1 MGTST
6 SSFGVGKRESHDATD
21 FYARFAAPEISD
33 DDALGSPGRLD
44 VIHVGD
50 ARDMS
55 HVPDA
60 SVALVVTS
68 PPYFAG
74 KEYETAL
81 GEGHVPGDYID
92 YLTMLRDVLRESVRT
107 LEPGG
112 RIAVN
117 VANLGRRPYRSLA
130 ADVTTILQDD
140 LRLLLR
146 GEVIWQKQRGA
157 SGSCA
162 WGSYQSPANPVLRDT
177 TERVIIA
184 SKGRFDRVGRGSAAP
199 GQPGVAT
206 IPGDEFMEA
215 TLDVWEIPAESA
227 TRVGHP
233 APFPVALVERCIQL
247 FTYDGDVVLDPFMGS
262 GTTAVAAVNTG
273 RHYIGYDTDAGY
285 VRQARE
291 RVESMVPE
299 ARRDRRTLKDM
310 ARTLL
315 DEAGYTDVDEAVR
328 IAPGVTVSFRA
339 TSPSGVVRLF
349 ELGGTHTPA
358 RPGLARIDAVWRVIA
373 KAAVGSRGDAGC
385 GVRRAD
391 VGHRTRRSARRGG
404 GRGSTDRCG
413 HRRDARR
420 RRRRSLIRRASP
432 MNAST
437 HDEAVDR
444 RALKSVGVQFFAN
457 GAIYA
462 TIIPRLPE
470 IRDQVGISIGSAR
483 SRADRGEHRQPDR
496 IGLRRACHGADRQP
510 SGDDL
515 RRHDVDRL
523 PADHRIRN
531 LLGRARRCAVRAGCS
546 STSSSTWR

>member
-6 SSFGVGKRESHDATD
+6 SSFGVGKRESHDSTD
-21 FYARFAAPEISD
+21 FYARFAPPEVSD
-33 DDALGSPGRLD
+33 DDTLGDPGELD

-50 ARDMS
+50 SRDMTA
-55 HVPDA
+55 VPDA

-81 GEGHVPGDYID
+81 GEGHVPGDYLD
-92 YLTMLRDVLRESVRT
+92 YLAMLRDVLAECVRT

-112 RIAVN
+112 RLAVN

-146 GEVIWQKQRGA
+146 GEVVWQKQRGA

-184 SKGRFDRVGRGSAAP
+184 SKGRFDRVGRGSAATGEP
-199 GQPGVAT
+199 GIAT

-227 TRVGHP
+227 SRVGHP

-247 FTYDGDVVLDPFMGS
+247 LTYRGDVVLDPFMGS

-273 RHYIGYDTDAGY
+273 RRYVGYDTDAGY

-291 RVESMVPE
+291 RIASMVPGV
-299 ARRDRRTLKDM
+299 AGDRRTLKDM
-310 ARTLL
+310 ARAVL
-315 DEAGYTDVDEAVR
+315 DEAGYHDIEEGAR

-339 TSPSGVVRLF
+339 TAPDGAVRLF
-349 ELGGTHTPA
+349 ELGGVHTPA
-358 RPGLARIDAVWRVIA
+358 RPGLARIDNVWRTIA
-373 KAAVGSRGDAGC
+373 KAAVAHEVAPASDFIVLTSGS
-385 GVRRAD
+385 V
-391 VGHRTRRSARRGG
+391 RGG
-404 GRGSTDRCG
+404 PL
-413 HRRDARR
+413 A
-420 RRRRSLIRRASP
+420 
-432 MNAST
+432 
-437 HDEAVDR
+437 AV
-444 RALKSVGVQFFAN
+444 V
-457 GAIYA
+457 
-462 TIIPRLPE
+462 
-470 IRDQVGISIGSAR
+470 
-483 SRADRGEHRQPDR
+483 
-496 IGLRRACHGADRQP
+496 GADRP
-510 SGDDL
+510 ITAVVDL
-515 RRHDVDRL
+515 AAADATVRL
-523 PADHRIRN
+523 LSIHER
-531 LLGRARRCAVRAGCS
+531 
-546 STSSSTWR
+546 

>member
-6 SSFGVGKRESHDATD
+6 SSFGVGKRESHDSSD

-33 DDALGSPGRLD
+33 DTDIGERGPLD

-50 ARDMS
+50 ARAMS

-74 KEYETAL
+74 KQYETAL
-81 GEGHVPGDYID
+81 GEGHVPGDYIE
-92 YLTMLRDVLRESVRT
+92 YLTMLRNVLAECVRT

-112 RIAVN
+112 RIAIN

-177 TERVIIA
+177 TERLIIA
-184 SKGRFDRVGRGSAAP
+184 SKGRFDRVGRGSAGP
-199 GQPGVAT
+199 GEPGVAT

-247 FTYDGDVVLDPFMGS
+247 FTYEGDVVLDPFMGS
-262 GTTAVAAVNTG
+262 GTSAVAAVNTR

-291 RVESMVPE
+291 RVESMVP
-299 ARRDRRTLKDM
+299 APIRDRRTLKEM
-310 ARTLL
+310 ARNLL
-315 DEAGYTDVDEAVR
+315 DAAGYVDLEEAVR

-339 TSPSGVVRLF
+339 TGPDGVVRLF
-349 ELGGTHTPA
+349 ELAGAHTPA
-358 RPGLARIDAVWRVIA
+358 RPGLARLDAVWRTIA
-373 KAAVGSRGDAGC
+373 KAAIVAETAAGTEFVVLTS
-385 GVRRAD
+385 GTV
-391 VGHRTRRSARRGG
+391 RGG
-404 GRGSTDRCG
+404 P
-413 HRRDARR
+413 
-420 RRRRSLIRRASP
+420 LAS
-432 MNAST
+432 
-437 HDEAVDR
+437 V
-444 RALKSVGVQFFAN
+444 V
-457 GAIYA
+457 
-462 TIIPRLPE
+462 
-470 IRDQVGISIGSAR
+470 
-483 SRADRGEHRQPDR
+483 
-496 IGLRRACHGADRQP
+496 
-510 SGDDL
+510 GDD
-515 RRHDVDRL
+515 RPIRAVIDVAGPDALERL
-523 PADHRIRN
+523 AAH
-531 LLGRARRCAVRAGCS
+531 
-546 STSSSTWR
+546 

>member
-6 SSFGVGKRESHDATD
+6 SSFGVGKRESHDASD
-21 FYARFAAPEISD
+21 FYARFAAPEVSD
-33 DDALGSPGRLD
+33 DAVLGEPGQLD

-55 HVPDA
+55 AVPDA

-81 GEGHVPGDYID
+81 GEGHVPGDYIE
-92 YLTMLRDVLRESVRT
+92 YLTMLRDVLTECVRT

-117 VANLGRRPYRSLA
+117 VANLGRRPYRNLA

-146 GEVIWQKQRGA
+146 GEVVWQKQRGA

-184 SKGRFDRVGRGSAAP
+184 SKGRFDRVGRGSAP
-199 GQPGVAT
+199 TGQAGVAT

-233 APFPVALVERCIQL
+233 APFPVALAERCIQL

-262 GTTAVAAVNTG
+262 GTTAVASVNTG
-273 RHYIGYDTDAGY
+273 RHFIGYDTDPAY

-291 RVESMVPE
+291 RVASMVPE
-299 ARRDRRTLKDM
+299 QRRDRRTLKEM

-315 DEAGYTDVDEAVR
+315 DESGAVDVEETVR
-328 IAPGVTVSFRA
+328 VAPGVTVSFRA
-339 TSPSGVVRLF
+339 TGADGVVRLY
-349 ELGGTHTPA
+349 ELAGVHTPA
-358 RPGLARIDAVWRVIA
+358 RAGLSRIDAVWRTIA
-373 KAAVGSRGDAGC
+373 KAAIAHESMPDVEFVALTSGTVRGGPLASVVGEGRPIRD
-385 GVRRAD
+385 VIDLTRAD
-391 VGHRTRRSARRGG
+391 AVERLAR
-404 GRGSTDRCG
+404 
-413 HRRDARR
+413 
-420 RRRRSLIRRASP
+420 
-432 MNAST
+432 
-437 HDEAVDR
+437 
-444 RALKSVGVQFFAN
+444 
-457 GAIYA
+457 
-462 TIIPRLPE
+462 
-470 IRDQVGISIGSAR
+470 
-483 SRADRGEHRQPDR
+483 
-496 IGLRRACHGADRQP
+496 
-510 SGDDL
+510 
-515 RRHDVDRL
+515 
-523 PADHRIRN
+523 
-531 LLGRARRCAVRAGCS
+531 
-546 STSSSTWR
+546 

>member
-6 SSFGVGKRESHDATD
+6 SSFGVGKRESHDSTR
-21 FYARFAAPEISD
+21 FYARFAPPAVSD
-33 DDALGSPGRLD
+33 DCTLGEPGELD

-50 ARDMS
+50 ARDMAA
-55 HVPDA
+55 VPDA

-81 GEGHVPGDYID
+81 GEGHVPGDYLD
-92 YLTMLRDVLRESVRT
+92 YLTMLRDVLAECVRT

-112 RIAVN
+112 RLAVN

-177 TERVIIA
+177 TERLIIA
-184 SKGRFDRVGRGSAAP
+184 SKGRFDRVGRGSASA
-199 GQPGVAT
+199 GEPGVAT

-247 FTYDGDVVLDPFMGS
+247 LTYDGDVVLDPFMGS

-273 RHYIGYDTDAGY
+273 RRFVGYDTDGGY
-285 VRQARE
+285 VRSARE
-291 RVESMVPE
+291 RVSSMVSV
-299 ARRDRRTLKDM
+299 ATRDRRTLKEM
-310 ARTLL
+310 SRTLL
-315 DEAGYTDVDEAVR
+315 DEAGFVDVEETARV
-328 IAPGVTVSFRA
+328 APGVTVSFRA
-339 TSPSGVVRLF
+339 TGPDGVVRLF

-358 RPGLARIDAVWRVIA
+358 RSGLARLDAVWRTIA
-373 KAAVGSRGDAGC
+373 KAAI
-385 GVRRAD
+385 
-391 VGHRTRRSARRGG
+391 AREAAPDGEFVVLTSGTVRGG
-404 GRGSTDRCG
+404 PIASVLGAGRPISRVVDVTAA
-413 HRRDARR
+413 DA
-420 RRRRSLIRRASP
+420 L
-432 MNAST
+432 
-437 HDEAVDR
+437 
-444 RALKSVGVQFFAN
+444 
-457 GAIYA
+457 
-462 TIIPRLPE
+462 
-470 IRDQVGISIGSAR
+470 
-483 SRADRGEHRQPDR
+483 
-496 IGLRRACHGADRQP
+496 
-510 SGDDL
+510 
-515 RRHDVDRL
+515 DRL
-523 PADHRIRN
+523 
-531 LLGRARRCAVRAGCS
+531 
-546 STSSSTWR
+546 TSLDEL

>member
-6 SSFGVGKRESHDATD
+6 SSFGVGKRESHDSTD
-21 FYARFAAPEISD
+21 FYARFAAPQISD
-33 DDALGSPGRLD
+33 DDTLGSPGRLD

-55 HVPDA
+55 QVPDA

-184 SKGRFDRVGRGSAAP
+184 SKGRFDRVGRGSAEA
-199 GQPGVAT
+199 GGPGVAT

-273 RHYIGYDTDAGY
+273 RHYVGYDTDAGY

-291 RVESMVPE
+291 RIESMVPE
-299 ARRDRRTLKDM
+299 APRDRRTLKEM

-315 DEAGYTDVDEAVR
+315 DAAGYTDVDENARV
-328 IAPGVTVSFRA
+328 APGVTVSFRA
-339 TSPSGVVRLF
+339 IGPDGITRLF

-358 RPGLARIDAVWRVIA
+358 RPGLSRIDAVWRVIA
-373 KAAVGSRGDAGC
+373 KAAVANEAMPGTEFVVLTSGA
-385 GVRRAD
+385 V
-391 VGHRTRRSARRGG
+391 RGG
-404 GRGSTDRCG
+404 PLAAVVGSGRPISAIVDVT
-413 HRRDARR
+413 RD
-420 RRRRSLIRRASP
+420 
-432 MNAST
+432 
-437 HDEAVDR
+437 D
-444 RALKSVGVQFFAN
+444 ALD
-457 GAIYA
+457 
-462 TIIPRLPE
+462 TI
-470 IRDQVGISIGSAR
+470 
-483 SRADRGEHRQPDR
+483 
-496 IGLRRACHGADRQP
+496 
-510 SGDDL
+510 
-515 RRHDVDRL
+515 
-523 PADHRIRN
+523 
-531 LLGRARRCAVRAGCS
+531 
-546 STSSSTWR
+546 

>member
-6 SSFGVGKRESHDATD
+6 SSFGVGKRESHDSTD
-21 FYARFAAPEISD
+21 FYSRFAPPELSAD
-33 DDALGSPGRLD
+33 TTLGHPGELD

-50 ARDMS
+50 ARDMAA
-55 HVPDA
+55 VPDA

-81 GEGHVPGDYID
+81 GEGHVPADYLD
-92 YLTMLRDVLRESVRT
+92 YLTMLRDVLAECVRT

-177 TERVIIA
+177 TERVIVA
-184 SKGRFDRVGRGSAAP
+184 SKGRFDRVGRGSASV
-199 GQPGVAT
+199 GDPGVAT

-215 TLDVWEIPAESA
+215 TLDLWEIPAESA

-273 RHYIGYDTDAGY
+273 RRYVGYDTDSDY
-285 VRQARE
+285 VRAARE
-291 RVESMVPE
+291 RVASMVPV
-299 ARRDRRTLKDM
+299 AAHDRRTLKEM
-310 ARTLL
+310 SRTLL
-315 DEAGYTDVDEAVR
+315 DEAGFVDVEENARV
-328 IAPGVTVSFRA
+328 APGVTVSFRA
-339 TSPSGVVRLF
+339 NGPDGRTRLF
-349 ELGGTHTPA
+349 ELGGVHTPA
-358 RPGLARIDAVWRVIA
+358 RAGLTRIDAVWRTIA
-373 KAAVGSRGDAGC
+373 KAAIAHETAPDIEFVVLTSG
-385 GVRRAD
+385 
-391 VGHRTRRSARRGG
+391 TIRGG
-404 GRGSTDRCG
+404 PIASVLGVGRPIARVVDVAAS
-413 HRRDARR
+413 DAIARLT
-420 RRRRSLIRRASP
+420 SLDP
-432 MNAST
+432 
-437 HDEAVDR
+437 
-444 RALKSVGVQFFAN
+444 L
-457 GAIYA
+457 
-462 TIIPRLPE
+462 
-470 IRDQVGISIGSAR
+470 
-483 SRADRGEHRQPDR
+483 
-496 IGLRRACHGADRQP
+496 
-510 SGDDL
+510 
-515 RRHDVDRL
+515 
-523 PADHRIRN
+523 
-531 LLGRARRCAVRAGCS
+531 
-546 STSSSTWR
+546 

>member
-6 SSFGVGKRESHDATD
+6 SSFGVGKRESHDSSD
-21 FYARFAAPEISD
+21 FYARFAAPEITD
-33 DDALGSPGRLD
+33 DTEIGTTGELD

-50 ARDMS
+50 ARAMS
-55 HVPDA
+55 KVPDA

-92 YLTMLRDVLRESVRT
+92 YLTMLRDVLAECVRT

-112 RIAVN
+112 RIAIN

-184 SKGRFDRVGRGSAAP
+184 SKGRFDRVGRGSASP
-199 GQPGVAT
+199 GEPGVAT

-247 FTYDGDVVLDPFMGS
+247 FTYEGDVVLDPFMGS
-262 GTTAVAAVNTG
+262 GTSAVAAVNT
-273 RHYIGYDTDAGY
+273 RRRYIGYDTDAGY

-291 RVESMVPE
+291 RVESMVP
-299 ARRDRRTLKDM
+299 APIRDRRTLKEM

-315 DEAGYTDVDEAVR
+315 DAAGYVELEEAVR

-339 TSPSGVVRLF
+339 TGPDGVVRLF
-349 ELGGTHTPA
+349 ELAGVHTPA
-358 RPGLARIDAVWRVIA
+358 RPGLARLDAVWRTIA
-373 KAAVGSRGDAGC
+373 KASIVGEVAPGTEFVVLTSGT
-385 GVRRAD
+385 V
-391 VGHRTRRSARRGG
+391 RGG
-404 GRGSTDRCG
+404 PLASVVGEDRPIRAVIDVAGSDALDRVV
-413 HRRDARR
+413 AR
-420 RRRRSLIRRASP
+420 
-432 MNAST
+432 
-437 HDEAVDR
+437 
-444 RALKSVGVQFFAN
+444 
-457 GAIYA
+457 
-462 TIIPRLPE
+462 
-470 IRDQVGISIGSAR
+470 
-483 SRADRGEHRQPDR
+483 
-496 IGLRRACHGADRQP
+496 
-510 SGDDL
+510 
-515 RRHDVDRL
+515 
-523 PADHRIRN
+523 
-531 LLGRARRCAVRAGCS
+531 
-546 STSSSTWR
+546 

>member
-6 SSFGVGKRESHDATD
+6 SSFGVGKRESHDSTD

-33 DDALGSPGRLD
+33 DDALGAPGRLD

-50 ARDMS
+50 ARAMAQ
-55 HVPDA
+55 VPDA

-184 SKGRFDRVGRGSAAP
+184 SKGRFDRVGRGSADP
-199 GQPGVAT
+199 GDPGVAT

-273 RHYIGYDTDAGY
+273 RHYVGYDTDAGY

-291 RVESMVPE
+291 RVDSMVPE
-299 ARRDRRTLKDM
+299 APRDRRTLKEM

-315 DEAGYTDVDEAVR
+315 DAAGYTEIDEAVR
-328 IAPGVTVSFRA
+328 VAPGVTVSFRA
-339 TSPSGVVRLF
+339 TSPTGVVRLF

-358 RPGLARIDAVWRVIA
+358 RPGLSRIDAVWRVIA
-373 KAAVGSRGDAGC
+373 KAAVVAEAMPDTEFVVLTSGT
-385 GVRRAD
+385 V
-391 VGHRTRRSARRGG
+391 RGG
-404 GRGSTDRCG
+404 PLASVVGEGRPISAVVDVT
-413 HRRDARR
+413 RD
-420 RRRRSLIRRASP
+420 
-432 MNAST
+432 
-437 HDEAVDR
+437 DAV
-444 RALKSVGVQFFAN
+444 A
-457 GAIYA
+457 
-462 TIIPRLPE
+462 
-470 IRDQVGISIGSAR
+470 
-483 SRADRGEHRQPDR
+483 
-496 IGLRRACHGADRQP
+496 GL
-510 SGDDL
+510 
-515 RRHDVDRL
+515 
-523 PADHRIRN
+523 
-531 LLGRARRCAVRAGCS
+531 
-546 STSSSTWR
+546 

>member
-6 SSFGVGKRESHDATD
+6 SSFGVGKRESHDSSD
-21 FYARFAAPEISD
+21 FYARFAAPEITD
-33 DDALGSPGRLD
+33 DTEIGEPGDVD

-50 ARDMS
+50 ARTMS
-55 HVPDA
+55 EVPDA

-74 KEYETAL
+74 KQYETAL
-81 GEGHVPGDYID
+81 GEGHVPGDYIE
-92 YLTMLRDVLRESVRT
+92 YLTMLRDVLAECVRT

-112 RIAVN
+112 RIAIN

-184 SKGRFDRVGRGSAAP
+184 SKGRFDRVGRGSAGP
-199 GQPGVAT
+199 GESGVAT

-247 FTYDGDVVLDPFMGS
+247 FTYEGDVVLDPFMGS
-262 GTTAVAAVNTG
+262 GTSAVAAVNTR

-285 VRQARE
+285 VRRARE
-291 RVESMVPE
+291 RVESMVP
-299 ARRDRRTLKDM
+299 APIRDRRTLKEM
-310 ARTLL
+310 ARNLL
-315 DEAGYTDVDEAVR
+315 DSAGYVDVDEAVR

-339 TSPSGVVRLF
+339 TGPDGVVRLF
-349 ELGGTHTPA
+349 ELAGVHTPA
-358 RPGLARIDAVWRVIA
+358 RPGLARLDAVWRTIA
-373 KAAVGSRGDAGC
+373 KAAIVGETAAGTEFVVLTS
-385 GVRRAD
+385 GTV
-391 VGHRTRRSARRGG
+391 RGG
-404 GRGSTDRCG
+404 PLASVVGEDRPIRAVIDVAGS
-413 HRRDARR
+413 DA
-420 RRRRSLIRRASP
+420 L
-432 MNAST
+432 
-437 HDEAVDR
+437 
-444 RALKSVGVQFFAN
+444 
-457 GAIYA
+457 
-462 TIIPRLPE
+462 
-470 IRDQVGISIGSAR
+470 
-483 SRADRGEHRQPDR
+483 
-496 IGLRRACHGADRQP
+496 
-510 SGDDL
+510 
-515 RRHDVDRL
+515 DRL
-523 PADHRIRN
+523 V
-531 LLGRARRCAVRAGCS
+531 AR
-546 STSSSTWR
+546 

>member
-6 SSFGVGKRESHDATD
+6 SSFGVGKRESHDSTD
-21 FYARFAAPEISD
+21 FYARFAPPEVSD
-33 DDALGSPGRLD
+33 DDTLGEPGELD

-55 HVPDA
+55 AVPDA

-81 GEGHVPGDYID
+81 GEGHVPGDYLD
-92 YLTMLRDVLRESVRT
+92 YLAMLRDVLAECVRT

-177 TERVIIA
+177 TERVVVA
-184 SKGRFDRVGRGSAAP
+184 SKGRFDRVGRSASP
-199 GQPGVAT
+199 GEPGGAT

-233 APFPVALVERCIQL
+233 APFPVPLVERCIQL

-273 RHYIGYDTDAGY
+273 RRYVGYDTDPDY
-285 VRQARE
+285 VRRAHE
-291 RVESMVPE
+291 RVSSMVPVV
-299 ARRDRRTLKDM
+299 ANDRRTLKEM

-315 DEAGYTDVDEAVR
+315 DAAGFVEVEENVR
-328 IAPGVTVSFRA
+328 LAPGVTVSFRA
-339 TSPSGVVRLF
+339 VGPDGAARLF

-358 RPGLARIDAVWRVIA
+358 RPGLSRVDAVWRTIA
-373 KAAVGSRGDAGC
+373 KAAIAHQTTPATDFVVLTSGS
-385 GVRRAD
+385 V
-391 VGHRTRRSARRGG
+391 RGG
-404 GRGSTDRCG
+404 PLAAVVG
-413 HRRDARR
+413 
-420 RRRRSLIRRASP
+420 
-432 MNAST
+432 
-437 HDEAVDR
+437 DEGPIATVVDVTGPE
-444 RALKSVGVQFFAN
+444 ALE
-457 GAIYA
+457 
-462 TIIPRLPE
+462 RL
-470 IRDQVGISIGSAR
+470 VA
-483 SRADRGEHRQPDR
+483 
-496 IGLRRACHGADRQP
+496 L
-510 SGDDL
+510 
-515 RRHDVDRL
+515 
-523 PADHRIRN
+523 
-531 LLGRARRCAVRAGCS
+531 CAE
-546 STSSSTWR
+546 

>member
-6 SSFGVGKRESHDATD
+6 SSFGVGKRESHDSTD

-33 DDALGSPGRLD
+33 DDDLGEPGELD

-50 ARDMS
+50 ARDMAQ
-55 HVPDA
+55 VPDA

-92 YLTMLRDVLRESVRT
+92 YLTMLRDVLAECVRV

-112 RIAVN
+112 RLAVN

-130 ADVTTILQDD
+130 ADVITILQDD

-146 GEVIWQKQRGA
+146 GEVVWQKQRGA

-184 SKGRFDRVGRGSAAP
+184 SKGRFDRVGRGSAEP
-199 GQPGVAT
+199 GDPGVAT

-247 FTYDGDVVLDPFMGS
+247 FTYDGDIVLDPFMGS

-285 VRQARE
+285 VRRARE
-291 RVESMVPE
+291 RIESMVP
-299 ARRDRRTLKDM
+299 AAPGDRRTLKEM

-315 DEAGYTDVDEAVR
+315 DAAGYRDVDENVR

-339 TSPSGVVRLF
+339 TSPQGVVKLF

-358 RPGLARIDAVWRVIA
+358 RPGLSRIDAVWRVIA
-373 KAAVGSRGDAGC
+373 KAAVAAEAMPGTEF
-385 GVRRAD
+385 V
-391 VGHRTRRSARRGG
+391 VLTSATVRGG
-404 GRGSTDRCG
+404 PLAAVVGAGRPISAVVDVTGS
-413 HRRDARR
+413 DAV
-420 RRRRSLIRRASP
+420 A
-432 MNAST
+432 
-437 HDEAVDR
+437 
-444 RALKSVGVQFFAN
+444 
-457 GAIYA
+457 
-462 TIIPRLPE
+462 
-470 IRDQVGISIGSAR
+470 
-483 SRADRGEHRQPDR
+483 
-496 IGLRRACHGADRQP
+496 GL
-510 SGDDL
+510 
-515 RRHDVDRL
+515 
-523 PADHRIRN
+523 
-531 LLGRARRCAVRAGCS
+531 
-546 STSSSTWR
+546 

>member
-1 MGTST
+1 VGTST
-6 SSFGVGKRESHDATD
+6 SSFGVGKRESHDSTD
-21 FYARFAAPEISD
+21 FYARFAPPEVSD
-33 DDALGSPGRLD
+33 DDTLGAAGELD

-50 ARDMS
+50 ARDMAA
-55 HVPDA
+55 VPDA

-81 GEGHVPGDYID
+81 GEGHVPGDYLD
-92 YLTMLRDVLRESVRT
+92 YLAMLRDVLAECVRT

-146 GEVIWQKQRGA
+146 GEVVWQKQRGA

-184 SKGRFDRVGRGSAAP
+184 SKGRFDRVGRGSASP
-199 GQPGVAT
+199 GEPGVAT

-247 FTYDGDVVLDPFMGS
+247 FTYEGDVVLDPFMGS

-273 RHYIGYDTDAGY
+273 RHYIGFDTDPGY

-291 RVESMVPE
+291 RVSSMVPV
-299 ARRDRRTLKDM
+299 ADVDRRTLKEM

-315 DEAGYTDVDEAVR
+315 DDAGFLDVEENVR
-328 IAPGVTVSFRA
+328 VAPGVTVSFRA
-339 TSPSGVVRLF
+339 MGSDGGTRLF
-349 ELGGTHTPA
+349 ELGGVHTPA
-358 RPGLARIDAVWRVIA
+358 RPGLARVDAVWRTIA
-373 KAAVGSRGDAGC
+373 KAAIVRQSSPGVDLVVLTSGS
-385 GVRRAD
+385 V
-391 VGHRTRRSARRGG
+391 RGG
-404 GRGSTDRCG
+404 PMATVVGEDGPISAVIDVT
-413 HRRDARR
+413 
-420 RRRRSLIRRASP
+420 SP
-432 MNAST
+432 
-437 HDEAVDR
+437 EA
-444 RALKSVGVQFFAN
+444 LE
-457 GAIYA
+457 
-462 TIIPRLPE
+462 RL
-470 IRDQVGISIGSAR
+470 
-483 SRADRGEHRQPDR
+483 AD
-496 IGLRRACHGADRQP
+496 I
-510 SGDDL
+510 
-515 RRHDVDRL
+515 
-523 PADHRIRN
+523 
-531 LLGRARRCAVRAGCS
+531 CS
-546 STSSSTWR
+546 Q

>member
-6 SSFGVGKRESHDATD
+6 SSFGVGKRESHDSTD
-21 FYARFAAPEISD
+21 FYARFAPPEVSD
-33 DDALGSPGRLD
+33 DGTIGEHGELD

-50 ARDMS
+50 ARDMTAI
-55 HVPDA
+55 PDA

-81 GEGHVPGDYID
+81 GEGHVPAD
-92 YLTMLRDVLRESVRT
+92 YLDYLAMLRDVFSECVRT

-177 TERVIIA
+177 TERVIFA
-184 SKGRFDRVGRGSAAP
+184 SKGRFDRVGRGSATP
-199 GQPGVAT
+199 GEPGVAT

-273 RHYIGYDTDAGY
+273 RRYVGYDTDPGY
-285 VRQARE
+285 VRQACE
-291 RVESMVPE
+291 RVSSMVPI
-299 ARRDRRTLKDM
+299 ASVDRRTLKEM

-315 DEAGYTDVDEAVR
+315 DAAGFVDVEENVR
-328 IAPGVTVSFRA
+328 VAPGVTVSFRA
-339 TSPSGVVRLF
+339 VGPDGSARLF
-349 ELGGTHTPA
+349 ELGGVHTPA
-358 RPGLARIDAVWRVIA
+358 RPGLARVDAVWRTIA
-373 KAAVGSRGDAGC
+373 KAAIARESAPGVDYVVLTSGS
-385 GVRRAD
+385 V
-391 VGHRTRRSARRGG
+391 RGG
-404 GRGSTDRCG
+404 
-413 HRRDARR
+413 
-420 RRRRSLIRRASP
+420 P
-432 MNAST
+432 MATVVGEDGPISAVIDVT
-437 HDEAVDR
+437 RPEALERLVD
-444 RALKSVGVQFFAN
+444 
-457 GAIYA
+457 I
-462 TIIPRLPE
+462 
-470 IRDQVGISIGSAR
+470 
-483 SRADRGEHRQPDR
+483 
-496 IGLRRACHGADRQP
+496 
-510 SGDDL
+510 
-515 RRHDVDRL
+515 
-523 PADHRIRN
+523 
-531 LLGRARRCAVRAGCS
+531 CS
-546 STSSSTWR
+546 Q